1 MMNKASL
8 RCFNG
13 FTLLEVM
20 VALVIIA
27 ITLGAIVEGNTASI
41 RNAQHLKNK
50 TIALLIANNQLVTTR
65 IGKSWPRVSQT
76 TGEETSA
83 NQEWYWKQK
92 VIKTDDPL
100 LRRIDIDVS
109 LNDDRDYV
117 LYHLTGFMA
126 AP

>member
-1 MMNKASL
+1 MKMGFKFFA
-8 RCFNG
+8 RG

-27 ITLGAIVEGNTASI
+27 ITLGAIVEGNTSSI
-41 RNAQHLKNK
+41 RNALHLKNK
-50 TIALLIANNQLVTTR
+50 TIALLVANNQLTKAR
-65 IGKSWPRVSQT
+65 IAKTWPRVSQT

-92 VIKTDDPL
+92 VTKTDDPL
-100 LRRIDIDVS
+100 LRRIDIAVS

-117 LYHLTGFMA
+117 IYRLTGFMA
-126 AP
+126 TP

>member
-1 MMNKASL
+1 MYYKK
-8 RCFNG
+8 G

-27 ITLGAIVEGNTASI
+27 ITLGAIVESNTSST

-50 TIALLIANNQLVTTR
+50 TFALLVANNQLVKTR
-65 IGKSWPRVSQT
+65 IAKKLPRITQT
-76 TGEETSA
+76 NGDVTMG
-83 NQEWYWKQK
+83 NQEWYWEQT
-92 VIKTDDPL
+92 VIATDDPL

-109 LNDDRDYV
+109 LNDERDFV

>member
-1 MMNKASL
+1 MKTI
-8 RCFNG
+8 NG

-27 ITLGAIVEGNTASI
+27 VTLGAMVESNTSST

-50 TIALLIANNQLVTTR
+50 TIAMLVASNQLVSTR
-65 IGKSWPRVSQT
+65 IGKKWPRVSQT
-76 TGEETSA
+76 TGDETIA
-83 NQEWYWKQK
+83 NQQWFWKQK
-92 VIKTDDPL
+92 VTATDDPL

-109 LNDDRDYV
+109 LNNDRKFV

>member
-1 MMNKASL
+1 MHFHK
-8 RCFNG
+8 G

-27 ITLGAIVEGNTASI
+27 VTLGAIVDSNTSST

-50 TIALLIANNQLVTTR
+50 TFALLVAGNQLTKTR
-65 IGKSWPRVSQT
+65 IGNKFPRVSQT
-76 TGEETSA
+76 TGDEIMG

-92 VIKTDDPL
+92 VIATDDPL

-109 LNDDRDYV
+109 LNDDRDYI
-117 LYHLTGFMA
+117 LYHLSGFMA
-126 AP
+126 SP

>member
-1 MMNKASL
+1 MIRS
-8 RCFNG
+8 NG

-27 ITLGAIVEGNTASI
+27 VTLGAIVDSNTSST
-41 RNAQHLKNK
+41 RNAGHLKNK
-50 TIALLIANNQLVTTR
+50 TIALLVANNQLIRTR
-65 IGKSWPRVSQT
+65 ISKKWPRVSKT
-76 TGEETSA
+76 TGEEVSA

-92 VIKTDDPL
+92 VTATDDPL
-100 LRRIDIDVS
+100 LRRIDINVS
-109 LNDDRDYV
+109 LNNDRDFV

>member
-1 MMNKASL
+1 MKCSQ
-8 RCFNG
+8 G

-27 ITLGAIVEGNTASI
+27 VTLGAIVDSNTSST
-41 RNAQHLKNK
+41 RNAGHLKNK
-50 TIALLIANNQLVTTR
+50 TIALIVANNQLVSTR
-65 IGKSWPRVSQT
+65 IKKSWPRVSQT
-76 TGEETSA
+76 TGEETAA
-83 NQEWYWKQK
+83 NQDWYWKQK
-92 VIKTDDPL
+92 VIATDDPL

-109 LNDDRDYV
+109 LNNEREFV